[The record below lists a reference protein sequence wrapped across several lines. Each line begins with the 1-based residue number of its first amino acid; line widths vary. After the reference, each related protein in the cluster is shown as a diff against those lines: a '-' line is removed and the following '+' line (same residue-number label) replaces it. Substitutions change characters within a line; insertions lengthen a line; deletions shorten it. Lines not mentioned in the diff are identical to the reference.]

1 MTATV
6 ATIDQEHAEEA
17 GLDSAVRA
25 AVAERLVAQH
35 APGDPTWTRTI
46 ESWVDED
53 AERFAGA
60 RIRAF
65 VPILVETRVRRRLQ
79 GTAPGL
85 RG

>member
-1 MTATV
+1 MTAST
-6 ATIDQEHAEEA
+6 AISQEHSDDA
-17 GLDSAVRA
+17 GLEPTARA
-25 AVAERLVAQH
+25 AVADRLVAQH